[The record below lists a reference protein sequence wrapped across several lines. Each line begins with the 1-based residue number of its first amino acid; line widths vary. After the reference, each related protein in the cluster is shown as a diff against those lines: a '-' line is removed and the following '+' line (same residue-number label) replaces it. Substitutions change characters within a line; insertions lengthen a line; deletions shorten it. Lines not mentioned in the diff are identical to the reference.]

1 LKLDSFIYRKLFY
14 GFDSEGIVIDLKKK
28 SFGTNFRVKLT
39 GWIKAK
45 KPDPAVTYYDSY
57 EEHAT
62 SLHKKLPIFFMELEK
77 IFEDPDNY
85 LVDDVLTVNLK
96 VLSIT

>member
-1 LKLDSFIYRKLFY
+1 MKFHSFIYRKLSY

-28 SFGTNFRVKLT
+28 SACSNFRVKFT

-45 KPDPAVTYYDSY
+45 KPVSSVIYYDSY

-85 LVDDVLTVNLK
+85 LNYDVLTVNLK
-96 VLSIT
+96 VLIIT